1 MLLIANKPLRVAFA
15 LIETANLLAL
25 KLWMK
30 NPGAARIFPG
40 RVFRTYMSL
49 VKQDRWLS
57 QTIDELLPDLKDGT
71 IVLEHMEG
79 GGIFTPIDELAY
91 MALITKYIAPKRI
104 FEIGTFRGRTAL
116 NFARNSPPDCIVYT
130 LDLPPDGRVDARLA
144 TNAADERIISKSETG
159 IDYRGKPDAE
169 KIRQL
174 FGDSTKFDFTPY
186 IESMDLVLV
195 DGAHHYDAVVS
206 DTRNALRMVRPG
218 GWILWHDFANYGDY
232 NDVTRAVLER
242 LPGDQVIQ
250 IDQTQLAAYRRPN
263 NNVANAHQ
271 TSRGWPVEDVTS

>member
-1 MLLIANKPLRVAFA
+1 MLLIPNKRLRVAFA
-15 LIETANLLAL
+15 LVETSNLLAL
-25 KLWMK
+25 KLWIK
-30 NPGAARIFPG
+30 NRGAARIFPG

-49 VKQDRWLS
+49 VKHDRWLC

-71 IVLEHMEG
+71 IILEHMKG
-79 GGIFTPIDELAY
+79 AGIFTPIDELAY
-91 MALITKYIAPKRI
+91 MALVTKYLAPKRV

-116 NFARNSPPDCIVYT
+116 NFARNSPSDCVVYT
-130 LDLPPDGRVDARLA
+130 LDLPPDDRLDARLA
-144 TNAADERIISKSETG
+144 TNAADERIISQSETG
-159 IDYRGKPDAE
+159 IDYRGKPGAE

-186 IESMDLVLV
+186 YQTIDLVLV
-195 DGAHHYDAVVS
+195 DGAHHHAAVVS
-206 DTRNALRMVRPG
+206 DTENALRMVRPG

-250 IDQTQLAAYRRPN
+250 IDQTQLAVYRRP
-263 NNVANAHQ
+263 
-271 TSRGWPVEDVTS
+271 